1 MAMVA
6 KLFALALLIAG
17 TLGQDAKKKN
27 ATAPA
32 ADKCSADNNN
42 GFALSDCGND
52 KVKLCCHPTRQVCL
66 SGTPKD
72 KDEQFECS
80 ANRALYG
87 MKIVTVFIIPI
98 CSLVFLL
105 GVFII
110 MLKQVKLLDVKPILL
125 WLCLA
130 QTLLAMLVVFSP
142 LWKFALYSAF
152 VAVMVFFMGQVK
164 GKKWITIGIMVLQ
177 LFNLLATIGAYGT
190 SGVFVPLGLLS
201 EDNVKSW
208 ESGITDM
215 KTQMKGA
222 GCSGYYGNYFNVE
235 SVELNAEGAD
245 PEVKFHGF
253 CSDSWMT
260 TVSAVVMGKAVIQLF
275 MLVLSLRL
283 VVAELDGAEEKL
295 KSDV

>member
-1 MAMVA
+1 MVA
-6 KLFALALLIAG
+6 KVVALALLVAHV
-17 TLGQDAKKKN
+17 LGEN

-32 ADKCSADNNN
+32 ADLCSADNNN
-42 GFALSDCGND
+42 GFELSECGND
-52 KVKLCCHPTRQVCL
+52 KVKLCCHPKRQVCL

-105 GVFII
+105 SVFII
-110 MLKQVKLLDVKPILL
+110 LLKQVKLLDVKPPLL

-130 QTLLAMLVVFSP
+130 QVVFAMLVVFSP

-152 VAVMVFFMGQVK
+152 VAVIVFSMGQVK
-164 GKKWITIGIMVLQ
+164 GKKWVTGGIIVLQ

-208 ESGITDM
+208 ETGIIDM
-215 KTQMKGA
+215 KMKMTGA
-222 GCSGYYGNYFNVE
+222 TCSGYYGNYFNVE

-245 PEVKFHGF
+245 PEVKYSGY
-253 CSDSWMT
+253 CSDDWMT
-260 TVSAVVMGKAVIQLF
+260 TVGAVVMGKAVAQLF

-283 VVAELDGAEEKL
+283 LVAELDGGEKL
-295 KSDV
+295 KSEV